1 MKTLII
7 YAHPETK
14 GHCLLILKE
23 VESLHK
29 KKKIP
34 YEVIDL
40 YKIKY
45 DPVLKA
51 SEHYTAGNHEVS
63 DQNKRFQEK
72 IKAAG
77 KLIFIHPVWWGSYP
91 AILKGFIDR
100 VFTSGFAFKLKPLG
114 FLGLAMPIKHLK
126 GKKAAVLQTTG
137 SPKIITATYLGNRF
151 KKTLKHETFAFCGIK
166 SRYFQID
173 KATQVNDK
181 QISRIKKEA
190 RRAVEWLYS

>member
-14 GHCLLILKE
+14 GHCPLILKE
-23 VESLHK
+23 MESLHK
-29 KKKIP
+29 KEKIP

-51 SEHYTAGNHEVS
+51 SEHYTAGNRAVS
-63 DQNKRFQEK
+63 GQNKIFQEK
-72 IKAAG
+72 IRAADR
-77 KLIFIHPVWWGSYP
+77 LIFIHPVWWGSYP
-91 AILKGFIDR
+91 AVLKGFIDR
-100 VFTSGFAFKLKPLG
+100 VFTSGFAFNLKPLG

-173 KATQVNDK
+173 KATQVTEK
-181 QISRIKKEA
+181 QVSRIKKEA
-190 RRAVEWLYS
+190 KKAMGWLYS